1 MKIEKLTD
9 FLSRENKIAIVGVSN
24 NPKKWGYRIY
34 KSLKSAGFD
43 VYAINPKYTEIEGDR
58 CYPDL
63 RSMSKSE
70 RVDVVITVVPPRV
83 TEQIVGQC
91 KDLGIGKIWMQPGSE
106 SEESISLCKKNGI
119 DVIYNVC
126 FVVDGLKQKF
136 DE

>member
-9 FLSRENKIAIVGVSN
+9 FLNRENKIAIVGVSN
-24 NPKKWGYRIY
+24 NPEKWGCRIY

-43 VYAINPKYTEIEGDR
+43 VYAVNPKYTEIEGDR

-63 RSMSKSE
+63 RSISKSE
-70 RVDVVITVVPPRV
+70 KVDVVITVVPPRV

-91 KDLGIGKIWMQPGSE
+91 KNLGIRKIWMQPGSE
-106 SEESISLCKKNGI
+106 SEESISLCKKKGI